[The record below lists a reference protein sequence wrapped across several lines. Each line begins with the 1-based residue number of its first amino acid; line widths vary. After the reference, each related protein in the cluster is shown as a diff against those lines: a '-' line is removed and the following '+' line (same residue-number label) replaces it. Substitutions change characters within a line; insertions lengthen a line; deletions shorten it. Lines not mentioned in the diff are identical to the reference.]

1 MELNETDIQDV
12 KLAKPVAVV
21 DLWDIDD
28 RISHLEEI
36 TERLEKTVEVLVALY
51 HEERV
56 KNWELILK
64 EMLDRKG
71 IKKEGKTFIRPV
83 FKIKNTSESE
93 EG

>member
-1 MELNETDIQDV
+1 MELNKEDIEDV
-12 KLAKPVAVV
+12 RLSRPVAVL

-36 TERLEKTVEVLVALY
+36 IERLEEVVEVLVVLY

-83 FKIKNTSESE
+83 FKIKNTSQSE